1 MNSERKNQIIKILLK
16 EKKISVRDLSRRLYI
31 SEPSIRRDLTEL
43 EKEKLI
49 RRVHGGAVLEE
60 HSESFIKIPFLL
72 RELEDR
78 DAKDIIAQKAAELVK
93 DGDVVMMD
101 ASSSAYAIIPYL
113 AQKNNITVITSGVKS
128 LMRLAE
134 YGIDAYSTGGHLLPS
149 CFALVNEDAHEIISH
164 YNANI
169 AFISCRGI
177 SPEGMITD
185 FSIEENLVRS
195 KMIAQAK
202 TSVLLCTEKRM
213 NKTYM
218 HNICSIKDV
227 SHVIS
232 EKDQLPENLM
242 KILNS

>member
-1 MNSERKNQIIKILLK
+1 MNTERKNQIIKILLK
-16 EKKISVRDLSRRLYI
+16 EKKISVKDLSRRLYI

-78 DAKDIIAQKAAELVK
+78 DAKDIIAQKAAELVH
-93 DGDVVMMD
+93 DGDVIMMD

-113 AQKNNITVITSGVKS
+113 TQKNNITVITSGIKS

-149 CFALVNEDAHEIISH
+149 CFALVNEDAHQVISH
-164 YNANI
+164 YNADI

-185 FSIEENLVRS
+185 FSIEENLVRA
-195 KMIAQAK
+195 KMIERAK
-202 TSVLLCTEKRM
+202 TSVLLCTTKRM
-213 NKTYM
+213 NQTYM
-218 HNICSIKDV
+218 HNICSIKAV
-227 SHVIS
+227 SHVIC
-232 EKDQLPENLM
+232 EEDQLPENLK
-242 KILNS
+242 KIIEA